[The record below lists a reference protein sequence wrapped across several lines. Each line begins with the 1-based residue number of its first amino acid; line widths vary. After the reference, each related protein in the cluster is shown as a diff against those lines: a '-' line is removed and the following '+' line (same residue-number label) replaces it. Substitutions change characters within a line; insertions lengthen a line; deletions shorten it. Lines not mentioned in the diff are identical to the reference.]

1 MRSLSRHRREIM
13 RLLEGINEA
22 SALRLR
28 QSCCGCVGFEIGQ
41 GRFVTGGISCQGTV
55 NGARPQISASRR
67 LVCLLLKSRRTAPRM
82 ARMSRPTLE
91 NGERIHLV
99 DAKGRHYALTL
110 KAGDVYQLSGHKIT
124 HDDLIGKP
132 DGSIVTLSGD
142 RPMLAL
148 RPTFGEYV
156 LKMPRG
162 AQVLYPKDLALIP
175 MWADV
180 YPGARVFEAGT
191 GSGALTMALLRAVGS
206 RGLVVTYEAREDFAR
221 TARQNIER
229 YMGATP
235 NLLAFRNNAYEGIQ
249 LLEDGAPFDRLVLD
263 LPEPW
268 QVVPHAAQVLRSG
281 GIYLSF
287 VPTVPQV
294 QQTVA
299 ALQGTAVFTMI
310 ETFETLLRTWSIQG
324 RSVRPDHRMV
334 AHSGFITVARKVEP
348 GFWSHGR
355 NRPSLLEDGTATDDD
370 RKDAPE

>member
-1 MRSLSRHRREIM
+1 
-13 RLLEGINEA
+13 
-22 SALRLR
+22 
-28 QSCCGCVGFEIGQ
+28 
-41 GRFVTGGISCQGTV
+41 
-55 NGARPQISASRR
+55 
-67 LVCLLLKSRRTAPRM
+67 
-82 ARMSRPTLE
+82 MSHFR

-99 DAKGRHYALTL
+99 DKKGRQYALTL
-110 KAGDVYQLSGHKIT
+110 KAGDTYQLSGHKIP

-132 DGSIVTLSGD
+132 DGSLVTLSGEK
-142 RPMLAL
+142 PMIAL

-191 GSGALTMALLRAVGS
+191 GSGALTMALLRAVGP

-221 TARQNIER
+221 TAMTNIER
-229 YMGATP
+229 YMGTMP
-235 NLLAFRNNAYEGIQ
+235 NLIPLRKNAYEGID
-249 LLEDGAPFDRLVLD
+249 LLDDGLPFDRLVLD

-268 QVVPHAAQVLRSG
+268 QVVPHAALVLRSG
-281 GIYLSF
+281 GMYLSF

-294 QQTVA
+294 QQTVE
-299 ALQGTAVFTMI
+299 ALERTGVFGMI

-334 AHSGFITVARKVEP
+334 AHSGFLTVARKVES
-348 GFWSHGR
+348 GFWTASQASR
-355 NRPSLLEDGTATDDD
+355 QESLDIGAQETEEDNAS
-370 RKDAPE
+370 